1 MPGFTCHAAIKGL
14 KAALEAL
21 TKTVE
26 RRFVYITKKT
36 ADLPTDCFERS
47 ITNMN
52 QPNKERIA
60 NAPARHYDQF

>member
-1 MPGFTCHAAIKGL
+1 MRGFTRPPQRNGL
-14 KAALEAL
+14 NAALEAL
-21 TKTVE
+21 IKMVDH
-26 RRFVYITKKT
+26 RLCYNKKT

-52 QPNKERIA
+52 QLNKERIA